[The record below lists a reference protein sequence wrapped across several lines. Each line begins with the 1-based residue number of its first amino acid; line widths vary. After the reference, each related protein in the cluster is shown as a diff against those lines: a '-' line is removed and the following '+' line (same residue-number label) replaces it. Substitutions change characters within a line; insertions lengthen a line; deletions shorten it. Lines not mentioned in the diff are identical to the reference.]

1 MNVRMTARHFD
12 LSEGTKRHI
21 QERSEHFER
30 FFNNII
36 DLHWVLEMDKRRH
49 TAETSARVFGALL
62 TGKGEGADLRSAI
75 DLAADKM
82 ETQLKKYKGRLKD
95 KDPKAIA
102 EAKEAAA
109 ASELG
114 AAETEG
120 EAGEY

>member
-12 LSEGTKRHI
+12 LTEGTKRHI
-21 QERSEHFER
+21 QERSDHFER

-36 DLHWVLEMDKRRH
+36 DLHWILEMDKRRH
-49 TAETSARVFGALL
+49 TAETSAKVFGALL
-62 TGKGEGADLRSAI
+62 TSKAEGADLRSAI
-75 DLAADKM
+75 DLTADKM
-82 ETQLKKYKGRLKD
+82 EAQLKKYKSRLQS
-95 KDPKAIA
+95 KDPRAIA

-120 EAGEY
+120 EAAE